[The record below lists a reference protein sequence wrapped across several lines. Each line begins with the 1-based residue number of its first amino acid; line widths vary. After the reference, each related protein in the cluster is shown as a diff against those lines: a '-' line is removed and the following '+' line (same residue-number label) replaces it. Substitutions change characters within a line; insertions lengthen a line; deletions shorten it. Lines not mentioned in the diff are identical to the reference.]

1 MPFDLNFHL
10 HRLLRKE
17 PFFAAFSRRIEK
29 CADSKIPTAAIAFN
43 RETQRFS
50 LLYNPD
56 FMESLSDEHK
66 VGVLKHE
73 FYHLILKHL
82 TARVPFDPMK
92 EPEKAKVWNVAADL
106 AINTHI
112 VDELPSM
119 ACIPGQS
126 PFEEYL
132 PGCTTEAYFKKLME
146 DKENGTGPYEPS
158 DNGEAQEPDSL
169 DDHSTWGNPEEDQQ
183 GTPSPTDEIMEEKLK
198 DMAKEAVEDIEKS
211 SSGWGSVSH
220 SIRKELAK
228 MVSVTISPEKV
239 LRHFIKTSVNSD
251 RSTTIRRIN
260 RRYPYIH
267 PGYKRNKV
275 SNIAI
280 SIDQSGSVSDEM
292 LQTFFSFLNKLSSI
306 ATFTVIPFHH
316 DIIEDKVYVW
326 KKGEKRPWTRVCYGG
341 TNFDPPT
348 DYVNKRDF
356 DGHIIITDMQA
367 PKPVS
372 SKCQRLWVTTSYYKK
387 YPYFQTREKILA
399 IDV

>member
-1 MPFDLNFHL
+1 M
-10 HRLLRKE
+10 
-17 PFFAAFSRRIEK
+17 
-29 CADSKIPTAAIAFN
+29 
-43 RETQRFS
+43 
-50 LLYNPD
+50 
-56 FMESLSDEHK
+56 
-66 VGVLKHE
+66 
-73 FYHLILKHL
+73 
-82 TARVPFDPMK
+82 
-92 EPEKAKVWNVAADL
+92 
-106 AINTHI
+106 
-112 VDELPSM
+112 
-119 ACIPGQS
+119 
-126 PFEEYL
+126 
-132 PGCTTEAYFKKLME
+132 
-146 DKENGTGPYEPS
+146 
-158 DNGEAQEPDSL
+158 
-169 DDHSTWGNPEEDQQ
+169 
-183 GTPSPTDEIMEEKLK
+183 
-198 DMAKEAVEDIEKS
+198 
-211 SSGWGSVSH
+211 
-220 SIRKELAK
+220 
-228 MVSVTISPEKV
+228 
-239 LRHFIKTSVNSD
+239 RHFIKTSVNSD

-292 LQTFFSFLNKLSSI
+292 LKTFFSFLNKLSSI